1 MNESTQWMLERIAK
15 TETLPGLQYLAQV
28 IKMDADHG
36 AEYATSP
43 HVEVLRKAWGE
54 RKKVIETLDVLAF
67 DGTRIERED
76 ECQ

>member
-1 MNESTQWMLERIAK
+1 MLEQIAK

-28 IKMDADHG
+28 VKMDADHG
-36 AEYATSP
+36 AEYAISP
-43 HVEVLRKAWGE
+43 HVEVLRKAWVE

-67 DGTRIERED
+67 NGMVIERKN

>member
-1 MNESTQWMLERIAK
+1 MNDSTKWMLEQIAK
-15 TETLPGLQYLAQV
+15 TETLAALQCLAQV

-36 AEYATSP
+36 AEYAMSP

-67 DGTRIERED
+67 DGTRVERKIE
-76 ECQ
+76 